1 MGTWRRTEAHV
12 VFISLKIDSLDGAEP
27 ATSGFISDM
36 WKSSFLHWMSDQRK
50 GLPRALWDCFPDDTL
65 KGLYVREN

>member
-1 MGTWRRTEAHV
+1 MWSL
-12 VFISLKIDSLDGAEP
+12 FPLKIDSLDGAEP

-50 GLPRALWDCFPDDTL
+50 GLPKSPVGLFP
-65 KGLYVREN
+65 